1 MQTVGV
7 LMRTLNESE
16 LIGRCLD
23 TLRRQRANVELD
35 ILVVDSGSTD
45 STVEIARSHGARIHT
60 IAPDAFDYSTSL
72 NVGIERLP
80 HDLVLILSAHAVPI
94 DDGWVAQM
102 LSPFDDPSVAGVASR
117 QVPWEGAPWLEVER
131 LAQTFGGERI
141 VYAGAQDGILF
152 SNAASCIRRSVWR
165 EEPFSLPAAE
175 DVEWAERVAAAGWK
189 VVYEASAA
197 VFHSHDESP
206 RAQARRLI
214 DLHRAGASDVPRGR
228 WRTLREAAA
237 FLRRDS
243 RKIAGRDESLRQKLA
258 HLRELVAMVWWY
270 MVDFS
275 RSGTTAE
282 LRRELLDSR

>member
-16 LIGRCLD
+16 LIGRCLE
-23 TLRRQRANVELD
+23 TLQRQRAGVELD

-45 STVEIARSHGARIHT
+45 STLEIARSYGARIYNM
-60 IAPDAFDYSTSL
+60 APDAFDYSASL
-72 NVGIERLP
+72 NVGIEQLP
-80 HDLVLILSAHAVPI
+80 HDLILILSAHAVPV
-94 DDGWVAQM
+94 DDEWMGRM
-102 LSPFDDPSVAGVASR
+102 LRPFDDPKVAGVASR
-117 QVPWEGAPWLEVER
+117 QVPWDGAPWVEVER
-131 LAQTFGGERI
+131 LARAFGAETM
-141 VYAGAQDGILF
+141 VYSGAADGVLF

-165 EEPFSLPAAE
+165 EEPFTLPAAE
-175 DVEWAERVAAAGWK
+175 DLDWAERVARAGWK

-197 VFHSHDESP
+197 VYHSHDESP

-214 DLHRAGASDVPRGR
+214 DLHRADASVPRGR
-228 WRTLREAAA
+228 WSTLREAAA
-237 FLRRDS
+237 FLKRDLGA
-243 RKIAGRDESLRQKLA
+243 IVGRDEPVRNKLA

-270 MVDFS
+270 VVDFS